1 MMGFV
6 LHRLASAVPSV
17 AGIVVLTFCLTRLLP
32 GDPAAYFAGPA
43 ATPESVEEVRRQLG
57 LDRSLPVQ
65 FIDYVRD
72 LIQLDLGR
80 SLTSG
85 QTVVADL
92 SARLPATLELTLAA
106 LALASALGIVLGFG
120 AALRPGGWPD
130 KLCSAVTVIGQA
142 LPTFFLGLML
152 VYVFYYLLGWSP
164 APMGRLEIFLSPPR
178 ELTGF
183 WSIDALVTGDTDTL
197 RGVVRQLV
205 LPVMTLAMFGVGPI
219 ARMTRAVLMDV
230 FASDFVRTV
239 RAYGL
244 SSRRI
249 LWTYSFLPAAVPIL
263 NTVGMVLS
271 FLLGANVLVEKVF
284 GWPGVGAYA
293 IEALLVSDFAPVQG
307 FVLLMAVMYV
317 VINLLIDIAAGIIDP
332 RVRANG

>member
-1 MMGFV
+1 M
-6 LHRLASAVPSV
+6 SALPSV
-17 AGIVVLTFCLTRLLP
+17 AGIIVLTFCLTRLLP

-43 ATPESVEEVRRQLG
+43 ATPASIEEVRRQLG

-65 FIDYVRD
+65 FVDYVRD
-72 LIQLDLGR
+72 LVHLDLGR

-85 QTVVADL
+85 QTVVDDL
-92 SARLPATLELTLAA
+92 TARLPATLELTLAA
-106 LALASALGIVLGFG
+106 LLLAALFGIALGFG

-130 KLCSAVTVIGQA
+130 RLCSVVTVLGQA

-152 VYVFYYLLGWSP
+152 VYLFYYLLGWAP
-164 APMGRLEIFLSPPR
+164 APMGRLEIFISPPPVV
-178 ELTGF
+178 TGF
-183 WSIDALVTGDTDTL
+183 LTFDSLIAGHADAF
-197 RGVVRQLV
+197 RGAVAQLV
-205 LPVMTLAMFGVGPI
+205 LPVLTLALFGIGPI
-219 ARMTRAVLMDV
+219 ARMTRASLIEV
-230 FASDFVRTV
+230 FSSDYIRTV

-244 SSRRI
+244 SSRKV
-249 LWTYSFLPAAVPIL
+249 LWTYAFLPAAVPIL
-263 NTVGMVLS
+263 NTTGMVLS

-293 IEALLVSDFAPVQG
+293 IEALLVSDYAPVQG

-317 VINLLIDIAAGIIDP
+317 VINLVIDLIAGLIDP